1 MQKSILAIVCVAFL
15 TLVLSGCGFIIFYPN
30 ECKNETPITSA
41 RDIFWSMDEI
51 PKVYKTPIVYNKADF
66 LEEWGKPNII
76 NSTTENTEI
85 WVYERRLWCG
95 FGPVIFLVPIP
106 LLLPVCD
113 GFERIEFQGNDA
125 KNLHIRRL
133 GVSVFLLIP
142 ISVFDAEPDCRHPHP
157 LQPNHSKESNKAS
170 LTQNPS

>member
-76 NSTTENTEI
+76 NSTTENTET
-85 WVYERRLWCG
+85 WLYQRKLWCG
-95 FGPVIFLVPIP
+95 FVPILILPVP

-113 GFERIEFQGNDA
+113 GFERIEFQENDA

-133 GVSVFLLIP
+133 GAWGFLFIP
-142 ISVFDAEPDCRHPHP
+142 PYHGAEPGCRHPHP
-157 LQPNHSKESNKAS
+157 LQPNQSKESNKAS
-170 LTQNPS
+170 LTQNPP

>member
-1 MQKSILAIVCVAFL
+1 MQKSIVAIVCVAFL

-76 NSTTENTEI
+76 NSKTENTET
-85 WVYERRLWCG
+85 WLYQRKLWCG
-95 FGPVIFLVPIP
+95 FVPILILPVP

-133 GVSVFLLIP
+133 GAWVYLFFPPSHK
-142 ISVFDAEPDCRHPHP
+142 AEPDCRHPHP
-157 LQPNHSKESNKAS
+157 LQPNQSKESNKES
-170 LTQNPS
+170 LTQNPP